1 MNLDDTFHSNT
12 TLITTEYDGTI
23 SQGSGFFY
31 QVLGEQDEKN
41 SKWTSIK
48 EVWLVTNRHVLL
60 PKNEGKEVIPNKIT
74 FNLRRVVNDKVS
86 WIPIELTQNEFVK
99 RAKFHENPNIDVGI
113 ISILDLFTDLIKNE
127 PKNEENSRTSIMNIF
142 AVSSEKLPGKNKL
155 HVQVTDDIITIGY
168 PRGFYDSKNIFP
180 IIKGGIIASR
190 WGMNFDGEPCFLID
204 TKLFPGS
211 SGSLV
216 LTKPNDVVVEDGKI
230 FCSKEKQFAFLG
242 IYSGEPIINRQPIET
257 DDMIIQ
263 IKEGFNVGKVWYGFL
278 VDDIIKDGKSIK

>member
-31 QVLGEQDEKN
+31 QVLGEKDEKN

-190 WGMNFDGEPCFLID
+190 
-204 TKLFPGS
+204 
-211 SGSLV
+211 
-216 LTKPNDVVVEDGKI
+216 
-230 FCSKEKQFAFLG
+230 
-242 IYSGEPIINRQPIET
+242 
-257 DDMIIQ
+257 
-263 IKEGFNVGKVWYGFL
+263 
-278 VDDIIKDGKSIK
+278 